1 MLKKGKPKEN
11 RKGEDMTEL
20 EQARDFFIKDK
31 YAMVTTG
38 IEIEAVGEKYAKCS
52 LQLDDRHK
60 NATGHVMGGVLF
72 TLADFVFAV
81 ASNFKQ
87 PVTVTTT
94 SQISYLGTPKGE
106 KLIGESKL
114 LKDGRRTCFYEI
126 SVTDNL
132 GNAVALVTC
141 TGSRLQGN

>member
-1 MLKKGKPKEN
+1 MS
-11 RKGEDMTEL
+11 EL
-20 EQARDFFIKDK
+20 EMARSFFCNDR

-38 IEIEAVGEKYAKCS
+38 IEIEAVGEQYAKCS
-52 LQLDDRHK
+52 LKLDERHK

-81 ASNFKQ
+81 ASNWRQ
-87 PVTVTTT
+87 PVTVTTV

-106 KLIGESKL
+106 ILYGESRL

-126 SVTDNL
+126 SITDNL
-132 GNAVALVTC
+132 GNDVAVVTC
-141 TGSRLQGN
+141 SGCRIAPGGPAVPEK